1 MLFDEILDQGAA
13 AMQWDLRI
21 TVAVGLLSILV
32 LTRVI
37 TSIRSNVALR
47 SSGDDKPPPIMPYAL
62 PGIGNMLAFAFD
74 TKSLLS
80 TIIHQ
85 FGPNIPVQIRV
96 LNIKLHFISG
106 SESVLAIFRGSR
118 DLTTAPASTLVLENA
133 FGCPKSVRHVFERDN
148 TGILAQPLEGTNP
161 LEPHNRFFSL
171 SHRTFHKHL
180 SGTGLNEL
188 ASRFMCCL
196 ETELTALDIGTEEW
210 TTIPDFYNLIKQT
223 VFKASTTAMC
233 GPTLFAL
240 NPDFAGDFWEFDTH
254 ITKLFKNLP
263 RWMIPKSF
271 QVRDKLKA
279 SVMKWHSYAEEK
291 FYRNDEALQNQEWEE
306 LYGAKLMRARYEDLM
321 GIDGFNEDA
330 YAAADLGMIWG
341 ANANIVPIIGWSMID
356 TLVRPTL
363 LSQVRE
369 EISNLTDPST
379 KGLNMPKLLA
389 SPLLQSIYSEE
400 LRLRNGV
407 IIQRVPVIDNFKI
420 GNWKFPKGDMI
431 ITSSWH
437 EQRDRS
443 VWNEGPVNGEV
454 HSVEDFWAERFLVY
468 PNDPNSGP
476 AKPRRDTKTKAKPA
490 TTDASIN
497 DADNQPRF
505 NIDSVT
511 GSYIPYGGGQKIC
524 PGRFYAKQEA
534 IGAMA
539 MFLTMFDIELE
550 RGDLPKPNMEYF
562 PFGVV
567 PPLGTFPAKMRRR
580 KV

>member
-1 MLFDEILDQGAA
+1 MFDEILDQGVAA
-13 AMQWDLRI
+13 IQWDLRI
-21 TVAVGLLSILV
+21 TVAIGLLSILA
-32 LTRVI
+32 LTRII
-37 TSIRSNVALR
+37 TSVRSNVALWR
-47 SSGDDKPPPIMPYAL
+47 SGDGKTPPIMPYAV

-80 TIIHQ
+80 TIIDR
-85 FGPNIPVQIRV
+85 FGPNIPVQIRILHV
-96 LNIKLHFISG
+96 KLHFISG

-118 DLTTAPASTLVLENA
+118 DLTTAPASILILENA
-133 FGCPKSVRHVFERDN
+133 FGSPASSHHVYERDN
-148 TGILAQPLEGTNP
+148 TGVFTQPLEGTNT
-161 LEPHNRFFSL
+161 LEPHNRIFSL
-171 SHRTFHKHL
+171 IHRNVHTHL
-180 SGTGLNEL
+180 SGAGLNEL
-188 ASRFMCCL
+188 ATRFMSCL
-196 ETELTALDIGTEEW
+196 ETELAALDIGNEEW
-210 TTIPDFYNLIKQT
+210 TTIPDFYALIKQT

-233 GPTLFAL
+233 GPTLFSL
-240 NPDFAGDFWEFDTH
+240 NPNFTDDFWEFDTH
-254 ITKLFKNLP
+254 IVKLFKNLP

-279 SVMKWHSYAEEK
+279 SIIKWHNYAEEK
-291 FYRNDEALQNQEWEE
+291 FDKNDEALQKQEWEE
-306 LYGAKLMRARYEDLM
+306 LYGAKLMRARHDDFAGVD
-321 GIDGFNEDA
+321 GINDEA
-330 YAAADLGMIWG
+330 YAASDLGMIWG

-356 TLVRPTL
+356 TLVRPEL
-363 LSQVRE
+363 LSQARE
-369 EISNLTDPST
+369 EISSLTDSSAKGI

-407 IIQRVPVIDNFKI
+407 IIQRVPVVDNFKI

-443 VWNEGPVNGEV
+443 VWNEGPVNGEF
-454 HSVEDFWAERFLVY
+454 HSVEDFWAERFIVY

-476 AKPRRDTKTKAKPA
+476 AKPGRDAKSKTKTPVK
-490 TTDASIN
+490 
-497 DADNQPRF
+497 DADNRPKF
-505 NIDSVT
+505 TIDSVT

-539 MFLTMFDIELE
+539 ILLTMFDIELE
-550 RGDLPKPNMEYF
+550 KKDFPRPNMEYF

-567 PPLGTFPAKMRRR
+567 PPLGEFPARMRRR
-580 KV
+580 KT